1 LTEHRAGP
9 PASPSARV
17 PDAPWA
23 LAIKGLVALGVLAL
37 MTLAVLW
44 QLHVDLGSL
53 SARPLVSAFSLIFG
67 AIVAVRVAL
76 WLGYRPIAGGS
87 DEALPTVTVVVPA
100 FNEGPR
106 VVTTVESL
114 LGSDYPRERLR
125 VIVVDDGSR
134 DDTGPSLDAAFVR
147 LRAAGEDRL
156 EVIHLARNMGKRHA
170 LHAGFTRATSDII
183 ATVDSD
189 SLALPGTLRALVAPF
204 VDPKIGGVAGRVM
217 VWNRY
222 RNLMTRMLHVRY
234 LLGFDFVRAYQSRLG
249 TVWCCPG
256 ALQAY
261 RLETVRPHLDA
272 WLHQRFLGARCTNG
286 DDHALTN
293 LVLSLGYDTRYQST
307 AEVYTLVPSTYS
319 RLCKMYIRWG
329 RSATREGW
337 RALAFTPRRA
347 ASRGLL
353 KGTAIALDALAQPLG
368 IALRLGSIGGGAWL
382 ALAHP
387 ELLART
393 LLLSTLFALPY
404 ALVYLRSERST
415 DVLFGIL
422 YGWFALFGLF
432 WVQPFATLTVRR
444 NGWLTRK

>member
-1 LTEHRAGP
+1 MTRAEP
-9 PASPSARV
+9 PARR
-17 PDAPWA
+17 PDPPWA
-23 LAIKGLVALGVLAL
+23 RLVKALVALMVLAL
-37 MTLAVLW
+37 LALAVLW
-44 QLHVDLGSL
+44 QLHVDLGAL
-53 SARPLVSAFSLIFG
+53 SARPILPALSITFA
-67 AIVAVRVAL
+67 AIVAVRVGL
-76 WLGYRPIAGGS
+76 WLGYRATPLAPAQ
-87 DEALPTVTVVVPA
+87 DLPTLTVVVPA
-100 FNEGPR
+100 FNEGPG

-114 LGSDYPRERLR
+114 LASDYPHDRLR

-134 DDTGPSLDAAFVR
+134 DDTGPALDAALVR
-147 LRAAGEDRL
+147 LRLAGEERF

-170 LHAGFTRATSDII
+170 LHAGFVRATSDII

-204 VDPKIGGVAGRVM
+204 ADPRVAGVAGRVM

-222 RNLMTRMLHVRY
+222 RNLLTRMLHVRY
-234 LLGFDFVRAYQSRLG
+234 VLGFDFVRAYQSRLG

-261 RLETVRPHLDA
+261 RSGVVRPHLDA
-272 WLHQRFLGARCTNG
+272 WLQQRFLGARCTNG

-293 LVLSLGYDTRYQST
+293 LVLSLGYDTRYQSS
-307 AEVYTLVPSTYS
+307 AEVYTIVPSSYS

-347 ASRGLL
+347 VSRGLF
-353 KGTAIALDALAQPLG
+353 KGTAIALDAIAQPLG
-368 IALRLGSIGGGAWL
+368 IALRLASIGGGAWL
-382 ALAHP
+382 VLFQPAW
-387 ELLART
+387 LLRT
-393 LLLSTLFALPY
+393 MLLSTLFALPY

-422 YGWFALFGLF
+422 YGWFALLGLF

-444 NGWLTRK
+444 NGWLTRQ

>member
-1 LTEHRAGP
+1 MGS
-9 PASPSARV
+9 ASPPPRL
-17 PDAPWA
+17 PDPGWA
-23 LAIKGLVALGVLAL
+23 IVVKALVALGVVVLL
-37 MTLAVLW
+37 TLAVLW
-44 QLHVDLGSL
+44 QLHVDLGPFSHD
-53 SARPLVSAFSLIFG
+53 PIVPVFSLTFA
-67 AIVAVRVAL
+67 AIVAVRVGL
-76 WLGYRPIAGGS
+76 WLGYRPTAVS
-87 DEALPTVTVVVPA
+87 ADHELPTLTVVVPA
-100 FNEGPR
+100 FNEGPG

-114 LGSDYPRERLR
+114 LASDYPYDRLK
-125 VIVVDDGSR
+125 VIVVNDGSK
-134 DDTGPSLDAAFVR
+134 DDTGPALDAALAR
-147 LRAAGEDRL
+147 LQAAGEQRF
-156 EVIHLARNMGKRHA
+156 EVVHLPRNMGKRHA
-170 LHAGFTRATSDII
+170 LHAGFLRASSDII

-189 SLALPGTLRALVAPF
+189 SLALPDTLRALVAPF
-204 VDPKIGGVAGRVM
+204 SDAKVGGVAGRVM
-217 VWNRY
+217 VWNRAK
-222 RNLMTRMLHVRY
+222 NLMTRMLHVRY

-261 RLETVRPHLDA
+261 RLAAIRPHLDA

-307 AEVYTLVPSTYS
+307 AEVYTIVPATYV

-329 RSATREGW
+329 RSATREGI
-337 RALAFTPRRA
+337 RALAFAPRRA
-347 ASRGLL
+347 ISRGPIR
-353 KGTAIALDALAQPLG
+353 GAAIALDALVQPLG
-368 IALRLGSIGGGAWL
+368 IALRLASIGGGTWM
-382 ALAHP
+382 ALVHP
-387 ELLART
+387 SLLVRT

-444 NGWLTRK
+444 NGWLTRQ

>member
-1 LTEHRAGP
+1 M
-9 PASPSARV
+9 
-17 PDAPWA
+17 PDPPWA
-23 LAIKGLVALGVLAL
+23 RLVKALIALGVLAL
-37 MTLAVLW
+37 VTLAVLW
-44 QLHVDLGSL
+44 QLHVDLGAL
-53 SARPLVSAFSLIFG
+53 SAKPILPAISLTFAALVAL
-67 AIVAVRVAL
+67 RVAL
-76 WLGYRPIAGGS
+76 WVGYRPVPLGAPDS
-87 DEALPTVTVVVPA
+87 PPTLTVVVPA
-100 FNEGPR
+100 FNEGPG

-114 LGSDYPRERLR
+114 LASDYPRDRLR

-134 DDTGPSLDAAFVR
+134 DDTGPALDAALAR
-147 LRAAGEDRL
+147 LRAAGEDRF

-170 LHAGFTRATSDII
+170 LHSGFARATSELI

-204 VDPKIGGVAGRVM
+204 VHAKVAGVAGRVM

-234 LLGFDFVRAYQSRLG
+234 VLGFDFVRAYQSRLG

-261 RLETVRPHLDA
+261 RLDVVRPHLDT
-272 WLHQRFLGARCTNG
+272 WLHQRFLGTRCTNG

-293 LVLSLGYDTRYQST
+293 LVLSLGYDTRYQSS
-307 AEVYTLVPSTYS
+307 AEVYTIVPHTYA

-347 ASRGLL
+347 ASRGVLR
-353 KGTAIALDALAQPLG
+353 GAAIALDALAQPLG
-368 IALRLGSIGGGAWL
+368 IALRLASIGGGAWL
-382 ALAHP
+382 MLFQPAW
-387 ELLART
+387 LLRT
-393 LLLSTLFALPY
+393 MLLSTLFALPY

-422 YGWFALFGLF
+422 YGWFALLCLF